1 MVGGD
6 YIERNYDAAAVDGR
20 IVQIA
25 LLGGA
30 KATVNFG
37 QADGEAA
44 APHRLDA
51 APP

>member
-6 YIERNYDAAAVDGR
+6 YIERNYDAAAIDGR

-30 KATVNFG
+30 QGNGQFR